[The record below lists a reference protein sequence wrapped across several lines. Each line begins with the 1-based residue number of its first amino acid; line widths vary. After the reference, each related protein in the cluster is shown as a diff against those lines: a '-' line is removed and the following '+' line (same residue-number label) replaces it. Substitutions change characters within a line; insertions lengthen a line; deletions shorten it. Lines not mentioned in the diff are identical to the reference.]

1 MARYKPGESGN
12 PAGRPKGSSNKNL
25 QVLREAAE
33 EILPQVIEAARNG
46 DAEAQRLILDRGI
59 PRLRPVTMPEPVAI
73 PGATLTDQVKSLLGL
88 IATGDI
94 SPSIA
99 AEIASVI
106 GAAAKVEEVD
116 QLREELAT
124 LRAVLEGRK

>member
-124 LRAVLEGRK
+124 LRAVLEGRT